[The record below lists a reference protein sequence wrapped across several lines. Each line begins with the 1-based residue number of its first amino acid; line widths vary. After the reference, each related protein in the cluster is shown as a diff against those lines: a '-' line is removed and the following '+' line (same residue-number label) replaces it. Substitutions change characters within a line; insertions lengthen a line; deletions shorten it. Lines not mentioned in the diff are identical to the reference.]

1 MAKRYRKKSNNKKIL
16 RYLIF
21 LVIIFIIAYGIYYF
35 FVRKDNNQE
44 VIMDNTQLTSDNIL
58 NDIENNVKAEDNDND
73 DNINND
79 NADNENVSLSSDVL
93 IPKDLDNEVRSNFES
108 KLKDSDIVRI
118 HYKLKSLEEGTVQ
131 LYYKLNEEKLYLV
144 QVDISSKKIIEADE
158 VEDEDLLNKSAIIN
172 YLNEDIKQDFDGY
185 KNDLNTEDSRL
196 NIIISNTEIVI
207 NVSYE
212 S

>member
-1 MAKRYRKKSNNKKIL
+1 MAKRYRKKGNNKKFL
-16 RYLIF
+16 RFLIF
-21 LVIIFIIAYGIYYF
+21 LVIIFIIVYGIYYF
-35 FVRKDNNQE
+35 FVKKDNSKE

-58 NDIENNVKAEDNDND
+58 NNTEDNVKYEKTDNEDNKSQND
-73 DNINND
+73 SG
-79 NADNENVSLSSDVL
+79 NENVSLSSDVL
-93 IPKDLDNEVRSNFES
+93 IPKDLDNEVRNNFES

-131 LYYKLNEEKLYLV
+131 LYYKLNKTKLYLL
-144 QVDISSKKIIEADE
+144 QVDISSKKIIEAEE
-158 VEDEDLLNKSAIIN
+158 VEDKELLKKSAIVN
-172 YLNEDIKQDFDGY
+172 YLNENIKQDFDEY
-185 KNDLNTEDSRL
+185 KNELNAEDSRL